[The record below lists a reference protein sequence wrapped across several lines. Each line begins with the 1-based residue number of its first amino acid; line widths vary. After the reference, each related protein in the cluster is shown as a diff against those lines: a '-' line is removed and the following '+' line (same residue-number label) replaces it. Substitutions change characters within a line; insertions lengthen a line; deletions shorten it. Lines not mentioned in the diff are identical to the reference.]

1 MPTIKNYKADLRGK
15 YRRYFEISLLLS
27 MIIVAFKLTNEIT
40 EDLLLDDISIGLNV
54 DLGLP
59 PVIPDPPRIV
69 DDEPFIE

>member
-59 PVIPDPPRIV
+59 PVILDPQELLMTNRI
-69 DDEPFIE
+69 E